1 MGSTIKIEYVCMR
14 LRMCTRSSGWAG
26 FLCYFCEIFT
36 QKKQN
41 LNLLLA
47 SRAGDWL
54 LDREFDLHVGAVL
67 TWCMAERCTR

>member
-1 MGSTIKIEYVCMR
+1 MYACACACARGPV
-14 LRMCTRSSGWAG
+14 AG
-26 FLCYFCEIFT
+26 RVFYAISVNYLHK
-36 QKKQN
+36 KKQN